1 MINDPILIS
10 FYLVSTIFLTL
21 LFVKSFMIIA
31 NRFGFKSVPHKGGVR
46 QDIVITSGGIAFG
59 CAYLIMIL
67 IFHYFQGLP
76 ENLVISL
83 VLGTGIMMIVG
94 FLDDIYSLS
103 SITRLLVQFTFVA
116 FLLWIFDAINFSLG
130 YPVIMIPIYFFG
142 LTWLINTFN
151 FIDGA
156 DGLVS
161 TNSLIFSLTG
171 GTFCFLNNDIP
182 IALILWMLAAAN
194 ISFLYFNWSPAKVFM
209 GDSGS
214 LMIGSIY
221 AIMIV
226 NSLSIEINAIWTWLI
241 LLSIFYVETTITLIV
256 RLIRRENVFKSHH
269 SLHAYQQIII
279 RTGKHNRPAIFS
291 IMISMIWTVPM
302 SILSYNFHNY
312 GFYITLITC
321 IPLSVLFYHYGPKLA
336 KENLID

>member
-1 MINDPILIS
+1 MINDLILIS
-10 FYLVSTIFLTL
+10 VYVLTTCFLTL
-21 LFVKSFMIIA
+21 VFVKSFIIIA
-31 NRFGFKSVPHKGGVR
+31 NKFGFKSVPHVGGVR

-59 CAYLIMIL
+59 SAYLIMIL

-76 ENLVISL
+76 QHLVISFL
-83 VLGTGIMMIVG
+83 LGSGIMMIVG

-103 SITRLLVQFTFVA
+103 SITRLLVQFAFVA
-116 FLLWIFDAINFSLG
+116 FLLWNFDAITFSYG
-130 YPVIMIPIYFFG
+130 NPVIMIPIYFFG

-171 GTFCFLNNDIP
+171 GIFCFSSGNISV
-182 IALILWMLAAAN
+182 ALVLWMLSAVN

-221 AIMIV
+221 SIVIV
-226 NSLSIEINAIWTWLI
+226 NSLSSEINTIWTWLI

-279 RTGKHNRPAIFS
+279 RTGKHNKPAIFS
-291 IMISMIWTVPM
+291 IIISMIWTIPM
-302 SILSYNFHNY
+302 SILSYNFPNY

-321 IPLSVLFYHYGPKLA
+321 IPLSILFYLYGPKLA
-336 KENLID
+336 KENLNN

>member
-1 MINDPILIS
+1 MINDLILIS
-10 FYLVSTIFLTL
+10 VYVLTTCFLTL
-21 LFVKSFMIIA
+21 VFVKSFIIIA
-31 NRFGFKSVPHKGGVR
+31 NKFGFKSVPHVGGVR

-59 CAYLIMIL
+59 CAYLVMIL

-76 ENLVISL
+76 QQIVTSL
-83 VLGTGIMMIVG
+83 VLGSGIMMIVG

-103 SITRLLVQFTFVA
+103 SITRLLVQFAFVA
-116 FLLWIFDAINFSLG
+116 FLLWNFDATTFSYG
-130 YPVIMIPIYFFG
+130 NPVIMIPIYFFG

-171 GTFCFLNNDIP
+171 GIFCFSSGNTSVAIV
-182 IALILWMLAAAN
+182 LWMLSAVN

-221 AIMIV
+221 SIIIV
-226 NSLSIEINAIWTWLI
+226 NSLYSEISTIWAWLI

-269 SLHAYQQIII
+269 SLHAYQQLII
-279 RTGKHNRPAIFS
+279 RTGKHNKPAIFS
-291 IMISMIWTVPM
+291 IIISMIWTIPM
-302 SILSYNFHNY
+302 SILSYNFPNY

-321 IPLSVLFYHYGPKLA
+321 IPLSILFYLYGPKLA
-336 KENLID
+336 KEN